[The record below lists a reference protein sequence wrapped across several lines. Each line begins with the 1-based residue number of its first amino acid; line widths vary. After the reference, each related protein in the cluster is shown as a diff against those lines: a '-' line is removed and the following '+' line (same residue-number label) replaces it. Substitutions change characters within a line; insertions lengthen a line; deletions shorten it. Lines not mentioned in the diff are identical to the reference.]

1 MDASILPANPM
12 PRDDLGPGPEPR
24 HASAPVRA
32 RLASLLSVLFALLT
46 GCSAYR
52 TFDLPETPAH
62 AMEHAQSRDGL
73 LAAAQL
79 LADPEVGEH
88 YFGKRLRS
96 RGYFAVIVA
105 LENRGASSFQI
116 ERRAFALVL
125 EGGERFK
132 PISPRDVL
140 RDARAPSV
148 PIGALLL
155 APLIVPPILAHAR
168 AQEHNFE
175 VARSLERKSF
185 PRFLRLEPGDPPATR
200 MLFFRETRD
209 DRPLAAFESAVLE
222 FAADVE
228 GSPAPSEDRPPA
240 GPGPETFW
248 QVGRSVTFALSLTPK
263 EI

>member
-1 MDASILPANPM
+1 MDASTLPANPM
-12 PRDDLGPGPEPR
+12 TRDGLRPRPER
-24 HASAPVRA
+24 RRAAAPAWALVPA
-32 RLASLLSVLFALLT
+32 VLFALAA

-62 AMEHAQSRDGL
+62 SMEHAQSRDGL

-88 YFGKRLRS
+88 YFGRRLRS

-105 LENRGASSFQI
+105 IENRGGSSFQI
-116 ERRAFALVL
+116 ERRDFALVL

-132 PISPRDVL
+132 PVSPREVL
-140 RDARAPSV
+140 RDARVSSL

-155 APLIVPPILAHAR
+155 APLVVPPFVAHAR
-168 AQEHNFE
+168 AEEHNFE
-175 VARSLERKSF
+175 IARSLERKCF

-222 FAADVE
+222 FVADIE
-228 GSPAPSEDRPPA
+228 GSPAPSGERPPA
-240 GPGPETFW
+240 GPGSETSR